1 MKKLGGCPFQAFTHK
16 NRILLRKNEQCIGNR
31 KMKFWYVNTL
41 FLWVLFAVLVLAPT
55 TLGEVILFTSD
66 SATQKLY
73 AVDPTT
79 GTSTSVG
86 DFGVGGGMAGIA
98 YDPANDVL
106 YPNRLQ
112 FCCSALAQWVR
123 CEEADDKC
131 IDSQSKGQYHG

>member
-16 NRILLRKNEQCIGNR
+16 NRILLRKNERCIGNR

-86 DFGVGGGMAGIA
+86 DFGVGGAWQALLMIQLMMFYTRTGYNSA
-98 YDPANDVL
+98 V
-106 YPNRLQ
+106 RLRRSGCGAKRQ
-112 FCCSALAQWVR
+112 TISV
-123 CEEADDKC
+123 
-131 IDSQSKGQYHG
+131 